1 MCSIEEE
8 TWSRSSQFGSS
19 IEIGAA
25 HLGENTENLF
35 NFCDAM
41 WYIMC
46 SIEVGASAIITVRRC
61 NWNWSGALRWGNVLE
76 HQRKCHKL
84 SQHLNLTANGDYDDD
99 VTIIIDQTKRMSND
113 IVHAKLLWQSAMAKG
128 IEHESLCPC
137 VSLNRYFLFS
147 CFPTIFVNKWKR
159 WSTMAKG
166 IRHVSLCPCVRVMLP
181 SLSFLPAFPTPAS
194 TLYIV

>member
-8 TWSRSSQFGSS
+8 TWSRSSQSGGS

-25 HLGENTENLF
+25 HLGENTHYFCNF
-35 NFCDAM
+35 CNFCDAM

-84 SQHLNLTANGDYDDD
+84 SQHLNLTANGDDNDDDD
-99 VTIIIDQTKRMSND
+99 VTRIIDQTNRMSN
-113 IVHAKLLWQSAMAKG
+113 G
-128 IEHESLCPC
+128 YCPC
-137 VSLNRYFLFS
+137 KTIMTKCYGERDRTWKPLSLRVTESICHVFMFS
-147 CFPTIFVNKWKR
+147 NHC
-159 WSTMAKG
+159 
-166 IRHVSLCPCVRVMLP
+166 CE
-181 SLSFLPAFPTPAS
+181 
-194 TLYIV
+194 

>member
-25 HLGENTENLF
+25 HLGENTHYVCNF
-35 NFCDAM
+35 CNFCDAM
-41 WYIMC
+41 RYIMC

-84 SQHLNLTANGDYDDD
+84 SQHLNLTANGDDDDD
-99 VTIIIDQTKRMSND
+99 VTIIADQTNAQWTLSMLNYNDKVLWRKGSNMKASVPACHWID
-113 IVHAKLLWQSAMAKG
+113 I
-128 IEHESLCPC
+128 
-137 VSLNRYFLFS
+137 S
-147 CFPTIFVNKWKR
+147 CFHVFQPYLWINGKDEVPWQ
-159 WSTMAKG
+159 KG
-166 IRHVSLCPCVRVMLP
+166 SDM
-181 SLSFLPAFPTPAS
+181 
-194 TLYIV
+194 